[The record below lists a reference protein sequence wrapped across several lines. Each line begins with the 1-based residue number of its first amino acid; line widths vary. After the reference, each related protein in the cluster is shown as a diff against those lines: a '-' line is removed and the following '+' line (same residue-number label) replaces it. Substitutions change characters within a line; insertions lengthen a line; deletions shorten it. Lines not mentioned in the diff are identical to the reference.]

1 LKINDF
7 VECPAYR
14 KFVLS
19 ILLLRCWCSF
29 EEKLIC
35 NVIVDQTEWA

>member
-1 LKINDF
+1 MNEVDIAILDLNLLENIVELKINDF

-19 ILLLRCWCSF
+19 ILLLRC
-29 EEKLIC
+29 
-35 NVIVDQTEWA
+35 